1 MTAADDAQAN
11 QEDAAAD
18 GDEALAHAAV
28 TPRSTLDRLNRC
40 QTRVK
45 DLGAHP
51 GEFHRD

>member
-28 TPRSTLDRLNRC
+28 TPRSTLDRLNGR
-40 QTRVK
+40 QARIE

-51 GEFHRD
+51 GELDSD